1 HKPLIKREFLFCG
14 GMGDGTGLE
23 HASCIPTLCFLH
35 TTKSITDRTLWHHL
49 CLSNMRP
56 AYERRESLHHLCS
69 LLCFLHVLIF
79 SRAE

>member
-1 HKPLIKREFLFCG
+1 
-14 GMGDGTGLE
+14 MGDGTGLE

-56 AYERRESLHHLCS
+56 ASLVLFIM
-69 LLCFLHVLIF
+69 LLACANLLK
-79 SRAE
+79 